1 MTTAATNVF
10 PISELVGYVSGI
22 FDQFVGREEDE
33 GVLVFAQERR
43 GKGDFT
49 LKRVYM
55 SSPSQ
60 ASAGCR

>member
-1 MTTAATNVF
+1 MTIAATNVF

-22 FDQFVGREEDE
+22 FDQFARREENE
-33 GVLVFAQERR
+33 WVLVFSQERQ

-55 SSPSQ
+55 SSPS
-60 ASAGCR
+60 

>member
-1 MTTAATNVF
+1 MTIAATNVF

-22 FDQFVGREEDE
+22 FDQFARREEDE
-33 GVLVFAQERR
+33 WVLVFAQERQ

-49 LKRVYM
+49 FKRVYM

-60 ASAGCR
+60 VSGWL